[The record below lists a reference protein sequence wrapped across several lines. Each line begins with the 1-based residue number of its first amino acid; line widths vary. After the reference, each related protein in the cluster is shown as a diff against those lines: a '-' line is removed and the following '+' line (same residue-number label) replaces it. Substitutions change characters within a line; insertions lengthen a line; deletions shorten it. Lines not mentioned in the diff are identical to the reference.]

1 MRKNHYIFIMLLVI
15 RIFVQYAPAVELSAP
30 FIISFPL
37 LAALILYIM
46 TVDMRLVR
54 KTLMVIPIFIVPFLN
69 LMAVNG
75 GRIPLVNLIYVI
87 FQWLSWPLIGFF
99 VVYKLTAKS
108 QKIAFWSFVACFVI
122 TALTTSYGCSIFPNA
137 SRSMANG
144 FFAEMNPETVTMYRS
159 MNIGNFQ
166 FVYTLVLMIPVI
178 LCCNRSVFKNRYW
191 GYGIIGLFL
200 YTIYQTQYTT
210 ALLLAVV
217 STAYLVLP
225 VSHNPKTARKWLI
238 GIVAVFFVALP
249 IIGDLLSFFAG
260 IIGSEQMSQR
270 FSELS
275 LSMSGQQLDEDS
287 DFATRLYLWNK
298 SLTTFFSH
306 FLTGVYFTT
315 DIANASKYVGGHSF
329 ILDSMARFGIVGLM
343 LVIWMFKKLYILFVK
358 PFNNRNHYIFFLTAF
373 VLNIVQ
379 CLVNTVSIEV
389 VFVFLMP
396 LVFVISNKENENKY
410 IWQLKSF

>member
-15 RIFVQYAPAVELSAP
+15 RIFVQYAPAVELRTP
-30 FIISFPL
+30 FILSFPV
-37 LAALILYIM
+37 LAGLFLYIM
-46 TVDMRLVR
+46 AVDMRLVR
-54 KTLMVIPIFIVPFLN
+54 KTLLVIPIFIVPFLN
-69 LMAVNG
+69 LIAVNG
-75 GRIPLVNLIYVI
+75 GRLPLVNLVYVI
-87 FQWLSWPLIGFF
+87 IQWLSWPLIGYF

-144 FFAEMNPETVTMYRS
+144 TFAEKESDIVTMYRS
-159 MNIGNFQ
+159 MNIGSFQ
-166 FVYTLVLMIPVI
+166 FAYTLVLMIPVI

-200 YTIYQTQYTT
+200 YAIYQTQYTT
-210 ALLLAVV
+210 ALLLAV
-217 STAYLVLP
+217 VLP

-238 GIVAVFFVALP
+238 GIVAIFFVSLP

-287 DFATRLYLWNK
+287 DFGTRLYLWNK

-315 DIANASKYVGGHSF
+315 DIASASKYVGGHSF

-343 LVIWMFKKLYILFVK
+343 LVIWMFKKLYKLFVK
-358 PFNNRNHYIFFLTAF
+358 PYNNRVHYIFFLTSF

-410 IWQLKSF
+410 I

>member
-15 RIFVQYAPAVELSAP
+15 RIFVQYAPAVELSTP
-30 FIISFPL
+30 FILSFPV

-46 TVDMRLVR
+46 AVDMRLVR
-54 KTLMVIPIFIVPFLN
+54 KALLTIPIFIVPFLN
-69 LMAVNG
+69 TIAVNG
-75 GRIPLVNLIYVI
+75 GRIPLVNLMYVV
-87 FQWLSWPLIGFF
+87 FQWLSWPLIGYF
-99 VVYKLTAKS
+99 VVDKLTSKS

-137 SRSMANG
+137 SRAMANG
-144 FFAEMNPETVTMYRS
+144 TFAEMESDIVTMYRS
-159 MNIGNFQ
+159 MNIGSFQ

-178 LCCNRSVFKNRYW
+178 LCCNLSVFKNRYW

-225 VSHNPKTARKWLI
+225 ISHNPKTARKWLI
-238 GIVAVFFVALP
+238 GIVAIFFVSLP

-275 LSMSGQQLDEDS
+275 LSISGQQLDEDS
-287 DFATRLYLWNK
+287 DFGTRLYLWNK

-306 FLTGVYFTT
+306 ILTGVYFTT
-315 DIANASKYVGGHSF
+315 DIASASKYVGGHSF

-343 LVIWMFKKLYILFVK
+343 LVIWMFKKLYKLFVK
-358 PFNNRNHYIFFLTAF
+358 PFNNRNDYIFVFTAF

-379 CLVNTVSIEV
+379 CLINTVSIEV

-410 IWQLKSF
+410 IYGN

>member
-1 MRKNHYIFIMLLVI
+1 MLLVI
-15 RIFVQYAPAVELSAP
+15 RIFVQYAPAVELSTP
-30 FIISFPL
+30 FILSFPV
-37 LAALILYIM
+37 LAALILYIV

-54 KTLMVIPIFIVPFLN
+54 KALLTIPIFIVPLLN
-69 LMAVNG
+69 TIAVNG

-87 FQWLSWPLIGFF
+87 IQWLSWPLIGYF
-99 VVYKLTAKS
+99 VVEKLTLRS

-137 SRSMANG
+137 SRAMANG
-144 FFAEMNPETVTMYRS
+144 TFAEMESDIVTMYRS
-159 MNIGNFQ
+159 MNIGSFQ

-238 GIVAVFFVALP
+238 GIVAVFFVSLP
-249 IIGDLLSFFAG
+249 IIGDLHSFFAG

-287 DFATRLYLWNK
+287 DFGTRLYLWNK
-298 SLTTFFSH
+298 SLTTFC
-306 FLTGVYFTT
+306 
-315 DIANASKYVGGHSF
+315 
-329 ILDSMARFGIVGLM
+329 
-343 LVIWMFKKLYILFVK
+343 
-358 PFNNRNHYIFFLTAF
+358 
-373 VLNIVQ
+373 VLP
-379 CLVNTVSIEV
+379 IE
-389 VFVFLMP
+389 
-396 LVFVISNKENENKY
+396 
-410 IWQLKSF
+410 

>member
-15 RIFVQYAPAVELSAP
+15 RIFVQYAPAVELSTP
-30 FIISFPL
+30 FILSFPV
-37 LAALILYIM
+37 LAALILYIVA
-46 TVDMRLVR
+46 VDMQLVR
-54 KTLMVIPIFIVPFLN
+54 KTLLTIPIFIAPFLN
-69 LMAVNG
+69 TIAVNG

-87 FQWLSWPLIGFF
+87 IQWLSWPLIGYF
-99 VVYKLTAKS
+99 VVEKLTLRS

-137 SRSMANG
+137 SRAMANG
-144 FFAEMNPETVTMYRS
+144 TFAEMESDIVTMYRS
-159 MNIGNFQ
+159 MNIGSFQ

-178 LCCNRSVFKNRYW
+178 LCCNLSVFKNRYW

-238 GIVAVFFVALP
+238 GIVAVFFVSLP

-275 LSMSGQQLDEDS
+275 LSISGQQLDEDS
-287 DFATRLYLWNK
+287 DFGTRLYLWNK

-306 FLTGVYFTT
+306 ILTGVYFTT
-315 DIANASKYVGGHSF
+315 DIASASKYVGGHSF

-343 LVIWMFKKLYILFVK
+343 LIIWMFKKLYKLFVK
-358 PFNNRNHYIFFLTAF
+358 PFSNRNDYIFVLTAF

-396 LVFVISNKENENKY
+396 LVFVISNRVSSLSY
-410 IWQLKSF
+410 